1 MQSHIKFKKVISR
14 IAIASVAAIG
24 LLNSFPILT
33 KAQESFDNN
42 GIRFEVGTIV
52 EFEFIESNGAY
63 QSSFG
68 VINLATG
75 EKTPLLI
82 EVKPADRS
90 QTIARPSDYQD
101 DTGDLEQDDFK
112 GTPGNTVP
120 QSLVAFEFQANTPYA
135 LYLESSFNGR
145 QVGILYSID
154 QQNPGR
160 NQQVQ
165 FQGNLLDLGE
175 GGVILRW
182 DDTGSA
188 LVRNNEQ
195 DSDFDDF
202 IIGIGGYLNCPFE
215 SPGNVSELSTKP

>member
-1 MQSHIKFKKVISR
+1 MPRPISFKQEIKR

-24 LLNSFPILT
+24 LSNSFATPT

-42 GIRFEVGTIV
+42 GIRFEVDTIV

-75 EKTPLLI
+75 EKTPLLV

-135 LYLESSFNGR
+135 FYLESSFNGR

-154 QQNPGR
+154 RQNPGR
-160 NQQVQ
+160 NQQAQ

-175 GGVILRW
+175 GGILLLW

-202 IIGIGGYLNCPFE
+202 IVGIGGYLECPF
-215 SPGNVSELSTKP
+215 

>member
-1 MQSHIKFKKVISR
+1 MPRPISFQQEIKR

-24 LLNSFPILT
+24 LLNIFPFLA
-33 KAQESFDNN
+33 KAQEIFDNN
-42 GIRFEVGTIV
+42 GIRFEVDTIV
-52 EFEFIESNGAY
+52 EFEFLESNGAY
-63 QSSFG
+63 QSTFG
-68 VINLATG
+68 VINLVTG
-75 EKTPLLI
+75 EKTPLLV
-82 EVKPADRS
+82 EVKPSDIS
-90 QTIARPSDYQD
+90 QTVRRRSDYQD
-101 DTGDLEQDDFK
+101 DAGDLEQDDFK

-160 NQQVQ
+160 NQQAQ

-188 LVRNNEQ
+188 LVRSNEQ
-195 DSDFDDF
+195 DIDFDDF
-202 IIGIGGYLNCPFE
+202 IVGIGGYLNCPFE
-215 SPGNVSELSTKP
+215 SPDNVSELSTNP